1 MRIML
6 LAQRLQ
12 FVSWATGTVHAQ
24 DMRTTAS
31 VMCGKPIPLN
41 AEIRP
46 QRELSSNVLCG
57 RCVAS
62 LRTYT
67 GRMGTTAMV
76 RFDGSEVAR

>member
-24 DMRTTAS
+24 DTRTAAS
-31 VMCGKPIPLN
+31 TMCGKAIPLN
-41 AEIRP
+41 ADFRP
-46 QRELSSNVLCG
+46 QRELSESTLCG